1 MIYLNNIIYYI
12 CKQTFIMKKLTFLIL
27 MFLLGLNSQSVAQV
41 DLGNK
46 KSQTVVLKMEDGSV
60 INGIMV
66 DRTDTHV
73 TVNTASAGD
82 ITIAIESIKDI
93 DYIDDVR
100 NILFDKN
107 GYPVDFYNSTRYFI
121 NPTGYSLKK
130 GQSYYENIYL
140 FLNSYTYGITDNI
153 SVSGGAEIASI
164 LFGPQIPLL
173 FGSVKFSKPF
183 NNEKGAFGVN
193 TTFLVLPESG
203 LSSVALIAGSFTFGS
218 RNNNFSVGT
227 GVGGLVPLNI
237 GFMTR
242 LSEKV
247 SLVSDNTILFFDGDQ
262 EVLASFGARI
272 HFRKVG
278 TALNLGLIRPLSGG
292 IDILGIPYVAAT
304 IPIGK

>member
-1 MIYLNNIIYYI
+1 MNKLAFLALLCLI
-12 CKQTFIMKKLTFLIL
+12 CIANLSI
-27 MFLLGLNSQSVAQV
+27 AQV
-41 DLGNK
+41 ELGDQ
-46 KSQTVVLKMEDGSV
+46 KSQTVILKMEDGSV

-82 ITIAIESIKDI
+82 ITIAIEAIKDI
-93 DYIDDVR
+93 EYIDDVR
-100 NILFDKN
+100 NIMFDKN
-107 GYPVDFYNSTRYFI
+107 GYPVDFYNSTRYLI
-121 NPTGYSLKK
+121 NPTGYGLKK

-153 SVSGGAEIASI
+153 SVTGGAEIASI

-183 NNEKGAFGVN
+183 GNQKGAFGVN
-193 TTFLVLPESG
+193 TTFIVLPQQSFA
-203 LSSVALIAGSFTFGS
+203 SVALVSGSVTFGS
-218 RNNNFSVGT
+218 RNNNVSVGT
-227 GVGGLVPLNI
+227 GFGISLEDGSGTEGLVPLNI

-242 LSEKV
+242 LSEKI
-247 SLVSDNTILFFDGDQ
+247 SLVSDNTILIFDGDS
-262 EVLASFGARI
+262 EVLASLGVRI
-272 HFRKVG
+272 HFQKVG
-278 TALNLGLIRPLSGG
+278 AALNLGLLRPLAE